1 MSYYSSLHPSCS
13 HKSLL
18 LCLGPSQFFSIL
30 RQYWIHLS
38 LFTKTYYRLLL
49 QESSSSCP
57 CFCLI
62 TWYLFYT
69 TFEWSK
75 CFSSTL
81 TCELSKVRG
90 HLQFLYC
97 LFSFIFIF
105 YLFLKFYTSMH
116 NMLNISH
123 YTSLPSLSVVSPSSL
138 LCPSR
143 HFISPLML
151 HILILLCSI
160 FRFSDFDCS
169 LHHWVSFS
177 RYKIQDLLDS
187 CFWKRTC
194 SVNEDG
200 LELMT

>member
-75 CFSSTL
+75 CF
-81 TCELSKVRG
+81 
-90 HLQFLYC
+90 HLHLLVNSPRSEIISNFYIVYFHLFLYFIC
-97 LFSFIFIF
+97 FKNFIQVCITCWTYPTIPLYLPFLLYLLLVSF
-105 YLFLKFYTSMH
+105 
-116 NMLNISH
+116 
-123 YTSLPSLSVVSPSSL
+123 VL
-138 LCPSR
+138 LD
-143 HFISPLML
+143 
-151 HILILLCSI
+151 ILL
-160 FRFSDFDCS
+160 
-169 LHHWVSFS
+169 
-177 RYKIQDLLDS
+177 LL
-187 CFWKRTC
+187 
-194 SVNEDG
+194 
-200 LELMT
+200 